1 MSVQIEVL
9 DYDYEQGNIKNR
21 YGNLFTWNVNGLTR
35 WNLATGITTTAD
47 GVAVTINSSPSA
59 SYNQIN
65 CYDIDLID
73 GHSYTVSYTC
83 LSLDNAGQ
91 VPSTFYVRGVD
102 GGTNSYR
109 PFGSPNV
116 TVGTRSYT
124 FTFSKSQNNNSDRVD
139 VRFELIDG
147 DIADK
152 NIRISSVTF
161 VDNTVTPNI
170 VNPESGAAF
179 AKFGILDITD
189 SFDFPLALTFQV
201 NDVKDIT
208 STSGDYSKTFKV
220 PATKNNNKLLSNSFN
235 PKITQTNIDAK
246 KPCRIVVDGST
257 TVTGLIKTTG
267 VAGFGK
273 QAAYYNCV
281 FYGNNLSWAKNI
293 DEKYLHQIN
302 WGAVGENILYHKTDI
317 MTTWDYTDSDAASP
331 FVYPIVSYGDFN
343 VGGQERTMQL
353 LDYRYDRYGYSSEN
367 AVYIGWNNNNI
378 SYDNPLPQSDW
389 RPAIFVKTTL
399 EKIFLGLGYSISSEF
414 MNTDMFK
421 KLVWLLPNFKYNEPD
436 DFYNEWSFKS
446 EWTNGV
452 DLETNTVAVS
462 STNPVAQV
470 TDDGIAMVNKTLNED
485 DNDLPTNFYTGS
497 NRSTGLVQLS
507 AGNLNVKLDKNLKFD
522 TTVGK
527 TGQLIVKKMGYYTIS
542 LTGIRSKVARCLGV
556 DGTNRGIEKIFST
569 INVEVQTRGQTSW
582 NIIAKS
588 EREHLPETVLG
599 GTLVTDVKPSYS
611 IYKSQPDII
620 IGTTDNSLWLNY
632 NDRVRIT
639 FGIKV
644 EETSTSSV
652 DFNVYHFFKCTG
664 TAEFIIDIDPTVV
677 QYGQSYNLRDVINK
691 DYKQIDFIK
700 GIAHAFNLCM
710 TTDEVKKQVVIEP
723 FNDFYLP
730 YKDAID
736 WTHKLDRSKETTDK
750 WLEADIKR
758 NVVFKYK
765 SDPQDEKVKARGHQF
780 FDGIEDEY
788 PYREELTDSFA
799 KGQSVFENPFFAGT
813 YNAQD
818 SDTQG
823 GHATK
828 PLFSACLWTENSS
841 AGSSRAN
848 TDKGF
853 DFLPRLLFYNR
864 LNPTTSVT
872 SKFVKVQ
879 TWQDRIEFLAARS
892 GASGLSGKYPQA
904 TSIDRNNSSSP
915 VLSYGNVWV
924 GNFSFDTGDYDSNV
938 VVKGLYD
945 THYKNMMEM
954 LKSNP
959 RIRTSYFDIKVRD
972 IQSLNFRKLIYV
984 DGCYYRINRIIDFFP
999 SRNTTTK
1006 VELILWEETGVFAA
1020 SAPAFGVSGL
1030 SSGWGRGL
1038 QSNNSDTTI
1047 SVPANENENYSA

>member
-1 MSVQIEVL
+1 MSVKIEVL
-9 DYDYEQGNIKNR
+9 DYIFGQFEGTQMVANSTFTSATDWTLGTGWSISGGSATKTAGTGDSYLIYNNITLVQGQTYRINYKISGRTQGSLILANHLAGGANGFIQTNNGSFIYDWVQGGSNLNNIR
-21 YGNLFTWNVNGLTR
+21 LAGWNGF
-35 WNLATGITTTAD
+35 D
-47 GVAVTINSSPSA
+47 GSVEYVEVYPLSG
-59 SYNQIN
+59 
-65 CYDIDLID
+65 IDLENSVFGELD
-73 GHSYTVSYTC
+73 VTDHS
-83 LSLDNAGQ
+83 
-91 VPSTFYVRGVD
+91 
-102 GGTNSYR
+102 
-109 PFGSPNV
+109 
-116 TVGTRSYT
+116 
-124 FTFSKSQNNNSDRVD
+124 
-139 VRFELIDG
+139 
-147 DIADK
+147 
-152 NIRISSVTF
+152 
-161 VDNTVTPNI
+161 
-170 VNPESGAAF
+170 
-179 AKFGILDITD
+179 
-189 SFDFPLALTFQV
+189 DFPLSLTFQIS
-201 NDVKDIT
+201 DIRDIT

-220 PATKNNNKLLSNSFN
+220 PATKNNNKLLSNYFN
-235 PKITQTNIDAK
+235 PKITQTNINSK
-246 KPCRIVVDGST
+246 KPCRIVVNGST

-273 QAAYYNCV
+273 KAAYYNCV

-293 DEKYLHQIN
+293 DERYLHQIN
-302 WGAVGENILYHKTDI
+302 WGTAGEDILYHKTDI
-317 MTTWDYTDSDAASP
+317 MATWDYTDSDAASP
-331 FVYPIVSYGDFN
+331 FIYPIVSYGDFN
-343 VGGQERTMQL
+343 IGGAEKTIQL
-353 LDYRYDRYGYSSEN
+353 LDYREDRYAGSTTGEFGKSYWGYDS
-367 AVYIGWNNNNI
+367 GGNNFG
-378 SYDNPLPQSDW
+378 NPIPQSDW

-399 EKIFLGLGYSISSEF
+399 EKIFSDLGYGISSDF
-414 MNTDMFK
+414 INTDMFK

-446 EWTNGV
+446 DWINGV
-452 DLETNTVAVS
+452 TMQTNTVVQS
-462 STNPVAQV
+462 STNPEAQV
-470 TDDGIAMVNKTLNED
+470 TDDGIVMVNRTLSED
-485 DNDLPTNFYTGS
+485 NGTPPDPNKFYTGDS
-497 NRSTGLVQLS
+497 RTTGVVTS
-507 AGNLNVKLDKNLKFD
+507 SIGNLDIILNNNLKFD

-527 TGQLIVKKMGYYTIS
+527 TDELIVKKMGLYTLS

-556 DGTNRGIEKIFST
+556 SSTNRGIEKIFST
-569 INVEVQTRGQTSW
+569 INIEVQTVGQSSW
-582 NIIAKS
+582 NIIATS
-588 EREHLPETVLG
+588 EKEHLPKNVQG
-599 GTLVTDVKPSYS
+599 NTLVTDVKPSYS

-620 IGTTDNSLWLNY
+620 IGSTNDSLWLNY

-644 EETSTSSV
+644 EQTSTSSV
-652 DFNVYHFFKCTG
+652 DFNVYHFFDCVG
-664 TAEFIIDIDPTVV
+664 TAKLNIDIDPTVV

-710 TTDEVKKQVVIEP
+710 STDEVKKQVVIEP

-780 FDGIEDEY
+780 FDGIEDES

-823 GHATK
+823 GK
-828 PLFSACLWTENSS
+828 NKSPLFSGCLWTTNSS

-879 TWQDRIEFLAARS
+879 TWEDRANELVIPDNTF
-892 GASGLSGKYPQA
+892 GGLSGKYPQA

-924 GNFSFDTGDYDSNV
+924 QNFSFDTGNLDSSV

-954 LKSNP
+954 LKFNP

-984 DGCYYRINRIIDFFP
+984 DGCYWRINRIIDFFP

-1020 SAPAFGVSGL
+1020 SAPAFGASGT
-1030 SSGWGRGL
+1030 SSSWGRGI
-1038 QSNNSDTTI
+1038 QSANSDTEVF
-1047 SVPANENENYSA
+1047 VPSENNQQA

>member
-21 YGNLFTWNVNGLTR
+21 YGDLFTWNVNGLTR

-65 CYDIDLID
+65 SYDIDLID

-109 PFGSPNV
+109 PFGEPFV

-152 NIRISSVTF
+152 NLRISSVTF

-170 VNPESGAAF
+170 VNPD

-220 PATKNNNKLLSNSFN
+220 PATKNNNTLLSNSFN
-235 PKITQTNIDAK
+235 PKITQTNINSK

-293 DEKYLHQIN
+293 DEKYLYEIN
-302 WGAVGENILYHKTDI
+302 WGTVGEDITYHKTEI

-343 VGGQERTMQL
+343 IGGADKRIQL
-353 LDYRYDRYGYSSEN
+353 LDYREDRFANETNWDYDKSY
-367 AVYIGWNNNNI
+367 VGWDNNGT
-378 SYDNPLPQSDW
+378 DFGNPIPQSDW

-399 EKIFLGLGYSISSEF
+399 EKIFLDLGYSISSEF
-414 MNTDMFK
+414 INTDMFK
-421 KLVWLLPNFKYNEPD
+421 KLVWLLPNFKRNDPD
-436 DFYNEWSFKS
+436 NFYNEWSFKAN
-446 EWTNGV
+446 WINGV
-452 DLETNTVAVS
+452 EMQTDSIGGVPA
-462 STNPVAQV
+462 TNPEAQV
-470 TDDGIAMVNKTLNED
+470 TENGVVMVNETLNQDDGSL
-485 DNDLPTNFYTGS
+485 FYTGS
-497 NRSTGLVQLS
+497 SRTTGKVTAS
-507 AGNLNVKLDKNLKFD
+507 IGNLDIKLNKNLKFD
-522 TTVGK
+522 TTAGK
-527 TGQLIVKKMGYYTIS
+527 TGQLIVKKMGLYTIS
-542 LTGIRSKVARCLGV
+542 LTGIQSRVARCRTSLAAPAQ
-556 DGTNRGIEKIFST
+556 DTIQKILST
-569 INVEVQTRGQTSW
+569 INIEVQTVGQSSW

-588 EREHLPETVLG
+588 EKEHLPKTVLD
-599 GTLVTDVKPSYS
+599 GTIVNATKPSYS
-611 IYKSQPDII
+611 SYVAQPDIK
-620 IGTTDNSLWLNY
+620 IGSTDDSLWLNY
-632 NDRVRIT
+632 GDRVRIS

-644 EETSTSSV
+644 EDTFDTSQ
-652 DFNVYHFFKCTG
+652 DFIVYHFFKCLS
-664 TAEFIIDIDPTVV
+664 TAELNIEIEPTVV
-677 QYGQSYNLRDVINK
+677 QYGQDYNLRDVINK

-700 GIAHAFNLCM
+700 GVSHAFNLCM

-736 WTHKLDRSKETTDK
+736 WTYKLDRSKETTDK

-823 GHATK
+823 GFSTD
-828 PLFSACLWTENSS
+828 PLFSACLWTTNSS

-872 SKFVKVQ
+872 SKFVKIQ
-879 TWQDRIEFLAARS
+879 TWSDRGDEEVRPDNTF
-892 GASGLSGKYPQA
+892 GGLSGKYPQA

-924 GNFSFDTGDYDSNV
+924 QNFSFDTGNLESNV

-954 LKSNP
+954 LRSNP
-959 RIRTSYFDIKVRD
+959 RIRTSYFDIKVND

-984 DGCYYRINRIIDFFP
+984 DGCYWRINRIIDFFP

-1006 VELILWEETGVFAA
+1006 VELILWEEKGVFAA
-1020 SAPAFGVSGL
+1020 TAPRFGVSGT
-1030 SSGWGRGL
+1030 SNSWGRGL
-1038 QSNNSDTTI
+1038 QSANSDTVATDYG
-1047 SVPANENENYSA
+1047 VDGDHA

>member
-1 MSVQIEVL
+1 MSVKIEVL
-9 DYDYEQGNIKNR
+9 DYIFGQFEGTQMVANSTFTSATDWTLGTGWSISGGSATKTAGTGDSYLIYNNITLVQGQTYRIKYKISGRTQGSLILANHLA
-21 YGNLFTWNVNGLTR
+21 GGANGFIQTNNGSFIYDWVQGGSGLDKIR
-35 WNLATGITTTAD
+35 LAGWGGFD
-47 GVAVTINSSPSA
+47 GSVEYVEVYPLSG
-59 SYNQIN
+59 
-65 CYDIDLID
+65 IDLENSVFGELD
-73 GHSYTVSYTC
+73 VTDHS
-83 LSLDNAGQ
+83 
-91 VPSTFYVRGVD
+91 
-102 GGTNSYR
+102 
-109 PFGSPNV
+109 
-116 TVGTRSYT
+116 
-124 FTFSKSQNNNSDRVD
+124 
-139 VRFELIDG
+139 
-147 DIADK
+147 
-152 NIRISSVTF
+152 
-161 VDNTVTPNI
+161 
-170 VNPESGAAF
+170 
-179 AKFGILDITD
+179 
-189 SFDFPLALTFQV
+189 DFPLSLTFQIS
-201 NDVKDIT
+201 DIRDIT

-235 PKITQTNIDAK
+235 PKITQTNINSK

-273 QAAYYNCV
+273 KAAYYNCV

-293 DEKYLHQIN
+293 DERYLHQIN
-302 WGAVGENILYHKTDI
+302 WGTAGEDILYHKTDI
-317 MTTWDYTDSDAASP
+317 MATWDYTDSDAASP

-343 VGGQERTMQL
+343 IGGKEKTIQL
-353 LDYRYDRYGYSSEN
+353 LDYREDRFANEPFWDYGK
-367 AVYIGWNNNNI
+367 
-378 SYDNPLPQSDW
+378 SYWGRQNDGTDFGNPIPQSDW

-399 EKIFLGLGYSISSEF
+399 EKIFSDLGYGISSDF
-414 MNTDMFK
+414 INTDMFK

-446 EWTNGV
+446 DWINGV
-452 DLETNTVAVS
+452 TMQTDSIGGVPA
-462 STNPVAQV
+462 TNPEAQV
-470 TDDGIAMVNKTLNED
+470 TDDGIVMVNRTLSED
-485 DNDLPTNFYTGS
+485 NGTPPDPNKFYTGDS
-497 NRSTGLVQLS
+497 RTTGVVTS
-507 AGNLNVKLDKNLKFD
+507 SIGNLDIILNNNLKFD
-522 TTVGK
+522 TASGK
-527 TGQLIVKKMGYYTIS
+527 TDELIVKKMGLYTIS
-542 LTGIRSKVARCLGV
+542 LTGIQSRVARCRTSLAEPAQ
-556 DGTNRGIEKIFST
+556 DTIQKIFST
-569 INVEVQTRGQTSW
+569 INIEVKTVGQSSW
-582 NIIAKS
+582 NIIATS
-588 EREHLPETVLG
+588 EKEHLPKSSSNA
-599 GTLVTDVKPSYS
+599 TLVNATKPSYS
-611 IYKSQPDII
+611 SYVAQPDIK
-620 IGTTDNSLWLNY
+620 IGSTDDSLWLNY
-632 NDRVRIT
+632 GDRVRIS

-644 EETSTSSV
+644 GHTFDTNQ
-652 DFNVYHFFKCTG
+652 DFIVYHFFKCFG
-664 TAEFIIDIDPTVV
+664 TAQLNIEIEPTVV
-677 QYGQSYNLRDVINK
+677 QYGQDYNLRDVINK

-700 GIAHAFNLCM
+700 GVSHAFNLCM

-736 WTHKLDRSKETTDK
+736 WTYKLDRSKETTDK
-750 WLEADIKR
+750 WLETDIKR

-823 GHATK
+823 GFGTD
-828 PLFSACLWTENSS
+828 PLFSACLWTTNSS

-872 SKFVKVQ
+872 SKFVKIQ
-879 TWQDRIEFLAARS
+879 TWSDRGDEEVRPDNTF
-892 GASGLSGKYPQA
+892 GGLSGKYPQA

-924 GNFSFDTGDYDSNV
+924 QNFSFDTGNLDSSV

-954 LKSNP
+954 LKFNP

-984 DGCYYRINRIIDFFP
+984 DGCYWRINRIIDFFP
-999 SRNTTTK
+999 NRNTTTK

-1020 SAPAFGVSGL
+1020 SAPAFGASGT
-1030 SSGWGRGL
+1030 SSSWGRGI
-1038 QSNNSDTTI
+1038 QSANSDTVATDYGHDGDH
-1047 SVPANENENYSA
+1047 A

>member
-21 YGNLFTWNVNGLTR
+21 YGNLFTWNVNGLER
-35 WNLATGITTTAD
+35 WNVGTGLTATAD
-47 GVAVTINSSPSA
+47 GVAVTITSSGSA
-59 SYNQIN
+59 TASSRVDAH
-65 CYDIDLID
+65 DIDLID

-91 VPSTFYVRGVD
+91 VPSTFYLRGVD
-102 GGTNSYR
+102 GGSSSYR
-109 PFGSPNV
+109 PFGEPFV

-124 FTFSKSQNNNSDRVD
+124 FTFDKIQNNNSDRVD
-139 VRFELIDG
+139 VRFIMTNGNL
-147 DIADK
+147 ADK
-152 NIRISSVTF
+152 NLRISSVTF

-170 VNPESGAAF
+170 VNPD

-220 PATKNNNKLLSNSFN
+220 PATKNNNTLLSNSFN
-235 PKITQTNIDAK
+235 PKITQKNINAK
-246 KPCRIVVDGST
+246 KPCRIVVNGST

-293 DEKYLHQIN
+293 DEKYLNEIN
-302 WGAVGENILYHKTDI
+302 WGTAGEDILYHKTDI
-317 MTTWDYTDSDAASP
+317 MATWDYTDSDAASP

-343 VGGQERTMQL
+343 VGGKEKRIQL
-353 LDYRYDRYGYSSEN
+353 LDYRKDRFGYAGDN
-367 AVYIGWNNNNI
+367 YAYIGWNENNI
-378 SYDNPLPQSDW
+378 SYGNPIPQSDW

-399 EKIFLGLGYSISSEF
+399 EKIFLGLGYSISSDF
-414 MNTDMFK
+414 INTDMFK

-446 EWTNGV
+446 DWINGV
-452 DLETNTVAVS
+452 AMQTNTVVVS

-470 TDDGIAMVNKTLNED
+470 TGDGIVMVNKTLSED
-485 DNDLPTNFYTGS
+485 DGSLFYTGD
-497 NRSTGLVQLS
+497 NRTVGKVTASI
-507 AGNLNVKLDKNLKFD
+507 GNLDIKLNKNLKFD
-522 TTVGK
+522 TASGK
-527 TGQLIVKKMGYYTIS
+527 TDELIVKKMGLYTLS

-556 DGTNRGIEKIFST
+556 SSTNRRIEKILST
-569 INVEVQTRGQTSW
+569 INIEVQTVGQSSW

-588 EREHLPETVLG
+588 EKEHLPKTVLDD
-599 GTLVTDVKPSYS
+599 TLVTNVKPSYS
-611 IYKSQPDII
+611 NYKSQPDII
-620 IGTTDNSLWLNY
+620 IGSTNDSLWLNY
-632 NDRVRIT
+632 NDRVRIS

-644 EETSTSSV
+644 EQTSTSSV
-652 DFNVYHFFKCTG
+652 DFNVYHFFDCVG
-664 TAEFIIDIDPTVV
+664 TAKLNIDIDPTVV

-765 SDPQDEKVKARGHQF
+765 SDPQDEKVKARGHRF

-813 YNAQD
+813 YNAKD

-823 GHATK
+823 GFSTD
-828 PLFSACLWTENSS
+828 PLFSACLWTADSS

-864 LNPTTSVT
+864 LSPTTSVD

-879 TWQDRIEFLAARS
+879 TWEDQTKTVRPDNTFQ
-892 GASGLSGKYPQA
+892 GLSGKYPQA

-924 GNFSFDTGDYDSNV
+924 ENFSFDTGDYDSSV

-959 RIRTSYFDIKVRD
+959 RIRTSYFDIKVKD

-984 DGCYYRINRIIDFFP
+984 DGCYWRINRIIDFFP

-1020 SAPAFGVSGL
+1020 TAPRFGVSGT
-1030 SSGWGRGL
+1030 SSSWGRGL
-1038 QSNNSDTTI
+1038 QSANSDTEVF
-1047 SVPANENENYSA
+1047 VPSNENENNQA

>member
-1 MSVQIEVL
+1 MSVKIEVL
-9 DYDYEQGNIKNR
+9 DYIFGQFEGTQMVANSTFTSATDWTLGTGWSISGGSATKTAAPADSYLIYNNITLVQGQTYRINYKISGRTQGTLILANHLAGGANGFIQSNNGSFIYDWVQGGSNLNNIS
-21 YGNLFTWNVNGLTR
+21 
-35 WNLATGITTTAD
+35 LAGWSGFD
-47 GVAVTINSSPSA
+47 GSVEYVEVYPLSG
-59 SYNQIN
+59 
-65 CYDIDLID
+65 IDLENSVFGELD
-73 GHSYTVSYTC
+73 VTDHS
-83 LSLDNAGQ
+83 
-91 VPSTFYVRGVD
+91 
-102 GGTNSYR
+102 
-109 PFGSPNV
+109 
-116 TVGTRSYT
+116 
-124 FTFSKSQNNNSDRVD
+124 
-139 VRFELIDG
+139 
-147 DIADK
+147 
-152 NIRISSVTF
+152 
-161 VDNTVTPNI
+161 
-170 VNPESGAAF
+170 
-179 AKFGILDITD
+179 
-189 SFDFPLALTFQV
+189 DFPLSLTFQIS
-201 NDVKDIT
+201 DIRDIT

-220 PATKNNNKLLSNSFN
+220 PATKNNNKLLSNYFN
-235 PKITQTNIDAK
+235 PKITQTNINSK

-257 TVTGLIKTTG
+257 TITGLIKTTG

-273 QAAYYNCV
+273 KAAYYNCV

-293 DEKYLHQIN
+293 DERYLHQIN
-302 WGAVGENILYHKTDI
+302 WGTAGEDILYHKTDI
-317 MTTWDYTDSDAASP
+317 MATWDYTDSDAASP
-331 FVYPIVSYGDFN
+331 FIYPIVSYGDFN
-343 VGGQERTMQL
+343 IGGAEKTIQL
-353 LDYRYDRYGYSSEN
+353 LDYREDRYAGSPTGEFGKSYWGYDS
-367 AVYIGWNNNNI
+367 GGNNFG
-378 SYDNPLPQSDW
+378 NPIPQSDW

-399 EKIFLGLGYSISSEF
+399 EKIFSDLGYGISSDF
-414 MNTDMFK
+414 INTDMFK

-446 EWTNGV
+446 DWINGV
-452 DLETNTVAVS
+452 TMQTNTVVES
-462 STNPVAQV
+462 STNPEAQV
-470 TDDGIAMVNKTLNED
+470 TDDGIVMVNRTLSED
-485 DNDLPTNFYTGS
+485 DGSLFYTGDS
-497 NRSTGLVQLS
+497 RTTGVVTS
-507 AGNLNVKLDKNLKFD
+507 SIGNLDIILNNNLKFD

-527 TGQLIVKKMGYYTIS
+527 TDELIVKKMGLYTIS

-556 DGTNRGIEKIFST
+556 SSTNRGIEKIFST
-569 INVEVQTRGQTSW
+569 INIEVKTVGQSSW
-582 NIIAKS
+582 NIIATS
-588 EREHLPETVLG
+588 EKEHLPKNVQG
-599 GTLVTDVKPSYS
+599 NTLVTNVKPSYS

-620 IGTTDNSLWLNY
+620 IGSTNDSLWLNY
-632 NDRVRIT
+632 NDRVRIS

-644 EETSTSSV
+644 EQTSTSSV
-652 DFNVYHFFKCTG
+652 DFNVYHFFNCVG
-664 TAEFIIDIDPTVV
+664 TAKLNIEIDPTVV

-780 FDGIEDEY
+780 FDGIEDES

-818 SDTQG
+818 SDTQ
-823 GHATK
+823 ANYASVTK
-828 PLFSACLWTENSS
+828 PIFSACLWTANSS

-853 DFLPRLLFYNR
+853 NFLPRLLFYNR
-864 LNPTTSVT
+864 LNPSTTIT

-879 TWQDRIEFLAARS
+879 TWENRVEMVRAKESTDS
-892 GASGLSGKYPQA
+892 LSGKYPQA

-924 GNFSFDTGDYDSNV
+924 ENFNFDTGDYDSNV

-984 DGCYYRINRIIDFFP
+984 DGCYWRINRIIDFFP

-1020 SAPAFGVSGL
+1020 SAPAFGASGT
-1030 SSGWGRGL
+1030 SSSWGRGI
-1038 QSNNSDTTI
+1038 QSANSDTEI
-1047 SVPANENENYSA
+1047 FVPSENNQQA

>member
-1 MSVQIEVL
+1 MSVKIEVL
-9 DYDYEQGNIKNR
+9 DYIFGQFEGTQMVANSTFTSATDWTLGTGWSISGGSATKTAGTGDSYLTYNNITLVQGQTYRINYKISGMTQGSLILANHLA
-21 YGNLFTWNVNGLTR
+21 GGANGFIQT
-35 WNLATGITTTAD
+35 NNGSFI
-47 GVAVTINSSPSA
+47 
-59 SYNQIN
+59 
-65 CYDIDLID
+65 YDWVQ
-73 GHSYTVSYTC
+73 GGS
-83 LSLDNAGQ
+83 SLDNIRLAGWNGFDGS
-91 VPSTFYVRGVD
+91 VEYVEVYPLSGID
-102 GGTNSYR
+102 LENSV
-109 PFGSPNV
+109 FGELDV
-116 TVGTRSYT
+116 TDHS
-124 FTFSKSQNNNSDRVD
+124 
-139 VRFELIDG
+139 
-147 DIADK
+147 
-152 NIRISSVTF
+152 
-161 VDNTVTPNI
+161 
-170 VNPESGAAF
+170 
-179 AKFGILDITD
+179 
-189 SFDFPLALTFQV
+189 DFPLSLTFQIS
-201 NDVKDIT
+201 DIRDIT

-235 PKITQTNIDAK
+235 PKITQTNINSK
-246 KPCRIVVDGST
+246 KPCRIVVNGST

-273 QAAYYNCV
+273 KAAYYNCV

-293 DEKYLHQIN
+293 DERYLHQIN
-302 WGAVGENILYHKTDI
+302 WGTAGEDILYHKTDI
-317 MTTWDYTDSDAASP
+317 MATWDYTDSDAASP
-331 FVYPIVSYGDFN
+331 FIYPIVSYGDFN
-343 VGGQERTMQL
+343 IGGKEKTMQL
-353 LDYRYDRYGYSSEN
+353 LDYREDRYAGSPTGEFGKSYWGYDS
-367 AVYIGWNNNNI
+367 GGNNFG
-378 SYDNPLPQSDW
+378 NPIPQSDW

-399 EKIFLGLGYSISSEF
+399 EKIFSDLGYGISSDF
-414 MNTDMFK
+414 INTDMFK

-446 EWTNGV
+446 DWINGV
-452 DLETNTVAVS
+452 AMQTDSIGGVPD
-462 STNPVAQV
+462 TNPEAQV
-470 TDDGIAMVNKTLNED
+470 TDDGIVMVNRTLSED
-485 DNDLPTNFYTGS
+485 NGNPPDPNKFYTGDS
-497 NRSTGLVQLS
+497 RTTGVVTS
-507 AGNLNVKLDKNLKFD
+507 SIGNLDIILNNNLKFD
-522 TTVGK
+522 TASGK
-527 TGQLIVKKMGYYTIS
+527 TDELIVKKMGLYTIS
-542 LTGIRSKVARCLGV
+542 LTGIQSRVARCRTSIAEPWQ
-556 DGTNRGIEKIFST
+556 DNIQKIFST
-569 INVEVQTRGQTSW
+569 INIEVQTVGQSSW
-582 NIIAKS
+582 NIIATS
-588 EREHLPETVLG
+588 EKEHLPKNVQG
-599 GTLVTDVKPSYS
+599 NTLVNATTPSFSNYV
-611 IYKSQPDII
+611 SQPDIK
-620 IGTTDNSLWLNY
+620 IGSTSDSLWLNY

-644 EETSTSSV
+644 ADTFGTSQ
-652 DFNVYHFFKCTG
+652 DFIVYHFFKCFG
-664 TAEFIIDIDPTVV
+664 TAQLNIDIDPTVV

-700 GIAHAFNLCM
+700 GVSHAFNLCM

-823 GHATK
+823 GFGYE
-828 PLFSACLWTENSS
+828 PLFSACLWTTNSS

-853 DFLPRLLFYNR
+853 DFLPRLLFYNT
-864 LNPTTSVT
+864 LSPTTSLD

-879 TWQDRIEFLAARS
+879 TWEDQTKTVRPDNTFQ
-892 GASGLSGKYPQA
+892 GLSGKYPQA

-924 GNFSFDTGDYDSNV
+924 QNFSFDTGNLDSSV

-954 LKSNP
+954 LKFNP

-984 DGCYYRINRIIDFFP
+984 DGCYWRINRIIDFFP
-999 SRNTTTK
+999 NRNTTTK

-1020 SAPAFGVSGL
+1020 SAPAFGASGT
-1030 SSGWGRGL
+1030 SSSWGRGI
-1038 QSNNSDTTI
+1038 QSANSDTEVF
-1047 SVPANENENYSA
+1047 VPSNENQNNQA